1 MSDLGFDTLK
11 AVQAFRSGTSP
22 LEAVEYMNVGREVWH
37 EGTTWYLDNFV
48 EGGRSAVRFVKG
60 VYGEGKTHF
69 LYLTAKAALD
79 RDYVVSYVTAE
90 SARLDKF
97 DTVYTH
103 LVQSLRTR
111 RMVEEEGLDFSSAT
125 NGLKRILD
133 DWFRQ
138 TMLGAETLVLD
149 RHTQKSKIS
158 QLFRE
163 QVAALDQ
170 EKKWDPNF
178 RSAIEAYLLNLQA
191 GNDEASE
198 QNTLILNWLQGVAM
212 PRSETRPFGVFEA
225 IKPDNS
231 REMVRSLVLML
242 RALGFQGLV
251 ALFDELERILE
262 QAPKARNKAYQTIR
276 QLLDNADRSGTQ
288 WCYVLCAITGE
299 LLTSQKGFR
308 EYDALWE
315 RVKSDV
321 GPMKDRIDRRAI
333 IVDLELTP
341 FDDEQLILLAQRVRS
356 IHADALSWDAER
368 RVDDDV
374 IKAYVDQ
381 LVKSRY
387 GLSISAPRVLVRSMI
402 QILEKSEQYEDYSPL
417 QDITGEITDALTAI
431 DDDRKAKI
439 WEE

>member
-1 MSDLGFDTLK
+1 MSELGFDTLK
-11 AVQAFRSGTSP
+11 AVQAFKSGTSP
-22 LEAVEYMNVGREVWH
+22 LEAVEYLNVGREVWH
-37 EGTTWYLDNFV
+37 EGTIWYLDNFV
-48 EGGRSAVRFVKG
+48 DGGRSAVRFVQG

-103 LVQSLRTR
+103 LVQSLRNR
-111 RMVEEEGLDFSSAT
+111 HMVKEEGLDFSSAT

-133 DWFRQ
+133 DWFR
-138 TMLGAETLVLD
+138 AEMSVAESKVSD
-149 RHTQKSKIS
+149 RYTQKPKIL
-158 QLFRE
+158 QAFGER
-163 QVAALDQ
+163 VKGLD
-170 EKKWDPNF
+170 EDKKWDPNF
-178 RSAIEAYLLNLQA
+178 RSAIEAYFMNLQA
-191 GNDEASE
+191 GTDEANE
-198 QNTLILNWLQGVAM
+198 QNALILNWLQGVAL
-212 PRSETRPFGVFEA
+212 PKAETRAFGVYEP

-242 RALGFQGLV
+242 RALGYSGLV

-276 QLLDNADRSGTQ
+276 QLLDNADRAGTQ

-321 GPMKDRIDRRAI
+321 GPMKDRIDKRAI
-333 IVDLELTP
+333 IVNLELTP
-341 FDDEQLILLAQRVRS
+341 FEDDQLVSLAQKVRA
-356 IHADALSWDAER
+356 IHADAFGWGAAE

-374 IKAYVDQ
+374 IKVYVDQ
-381 LVKSRY
+381 LVQSKY
-387 GLSISAPRVLVRSMI
+387 GLSISVPRVLVRSMI
-402 QILEKSEQYEDYSPL
+402 QILEKSEQYPDYSAL
-417 QDITGEITDALTAI
+417 TDVAGEIGDALSALE
-431 DDDRKAKI
+431 DDRKTKI
-439 WEE
+439 WE